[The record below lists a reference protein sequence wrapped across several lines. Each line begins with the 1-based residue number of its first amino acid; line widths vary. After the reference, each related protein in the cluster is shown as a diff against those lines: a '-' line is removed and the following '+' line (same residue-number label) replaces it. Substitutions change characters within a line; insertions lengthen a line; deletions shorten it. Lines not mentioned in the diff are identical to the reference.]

1 MIIYIRSSRSMNS
14 YTNLSK
20 YKCMMKA
27 KVYLN

>member
-1 MIIYIRSSRSMNS
+1 MIIYIRSSTSMNS

-20 YKCMMKA
+20 HMCMMKA